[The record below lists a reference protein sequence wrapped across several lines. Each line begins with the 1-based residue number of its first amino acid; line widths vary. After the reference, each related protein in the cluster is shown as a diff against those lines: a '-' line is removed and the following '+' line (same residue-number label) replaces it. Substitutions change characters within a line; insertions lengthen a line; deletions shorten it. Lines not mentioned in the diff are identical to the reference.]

1 MKSIFWQSNV
11 SLFLGHIFGVMQTMA
26 ALKIYEFSTT
36 PPPVTRFSPAF
47 LSLLD
52 SWIRMPNETELWLN
66 HFHFTNKYIIYFLLK
81 QMNKT
86 NVEVTSQTVYY
97 LKLY

>member
-11 SLFLGHIFGVMQTMA
+11 SLYHGQIFGVMQTIT

-36 PPPVTRFSPAF
+36 PPPVTSISPAF
-47 LSLLD
+47 LSLSD

-66 HFHFTNKYIIYFLLK
+66 HFHFTNNYIIYFLLK
-81 QMNKT
+81 LMHKT
-86 NVEVTSQTVYY
+86 NVEVT
-97 LKLY
+97 